1 MVSLRKGK
9 FNVQYL
15 FSFRDFFCVPISSA
29 TWRLYYKSKKQTI
42 RGLSFEGPERNQ
54 IKKEDMAELCQGQDK
69 LDFVVFIS

>member
-1 MVSLRKGK
+1 MFNICLVLESFFVSLFLQLLGDCITKVK
-9 FNVQYL
+9 
-15 FSFRDFFCVPISSA
+15 SS
-29 TWRLYYKSKKQTI
+29 TI